1 MIEHGIALQDG
12 QWKLIRIQFPFVGS
26 PRWGWSLNRNSTCV
40 GRICLPRLGDNWQA
54 YVYTNEKRMT
64 VENCIATVFS
74 DVAEFTGDAH
84 QCIEW
89 LWNRRH
95 ELMPE

>member
-12 QWKLIRIQFPFVGS
+12 QWYLIRGQWPACAS
-26 PRWGWSLNRNSTCV
+26 KWGWSLRYGSLVV
-40 GRICLPRLGDNWQA
+40 GFVHLPFLGGDWRAVVSGKRDN
-54 YVYTNEKRMT
+54 
-64 VENCIATVFS
+64 
-74 DVAEFTGDAH
+74 FTGDAH

>member
-1 MIEHGIALQDG
+1 MREDAIALQDG
-12 QWKLIRIQFPFVGS
+12 KWYLIRGQWS
-26 PRWGWSLNRNSTCV
+26 AYASKWGWSLRYGSLVV
-40 GRICLPRLGDNWQA
+40 GSVYLPFLGGDWRAVVSGKRDN
-54 YVYTNEKRMT
+54 
-64 VENCIATVFS
+64 
-74 DVAEFTGDAH
+74 FTGDAH